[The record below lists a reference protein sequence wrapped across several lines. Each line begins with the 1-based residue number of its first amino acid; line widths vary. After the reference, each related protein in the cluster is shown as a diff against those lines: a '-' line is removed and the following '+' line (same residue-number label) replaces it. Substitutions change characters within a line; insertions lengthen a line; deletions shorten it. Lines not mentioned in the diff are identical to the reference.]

1 MNRDEW
7 PRVKALVADALELP
21 EPERAGYIASRC
33 GADRNLLHEALSL
46 VESATRAADL
56 YESPSVRRSDV
67 LALIGEGDD
76 LRDPVVGERIGAYRV
91 LAEIGRGGMGT
102 AYLAARADDAY
113 DKRVAIKLIKRGMD
127 SDAILQ
133 RFRRERQ
140 ILANLEH
147 PNVVALLDGGTT
159 QDGRPYFV
167 MEYVDGLPIDKYCR
181 EHELSVPERLRLFLP
196 VCAAVHLAHG
206 QRIVHRDLKPGN
218 ILVTRNG
225 TPKLLDFGIAKL
237 LAIGDDAHTK
247 EATLLAHAMTPRYAS
262 PEQLRG
268 EPLTSLSDVY
278 SLGVILYELVAGRP
292 PYELEG
298 RSTREVERIVCDEIP
313 APPGKAPPELD
324 AIVLTALAKAPPQ
337 RYASVRAFAE
347 DIGRYLDGIPVT
359 ARRPRRRLSRP
370 RMRLALAAG
379 ALLTVAGTALVVK
392 AQLDHNDAAP
402 VEPQSIAVL
411 PFDNVGGQPDVDY
424 LSEGLADDI
433 INRLSK
439 APQLKVIARDSAFRY
454 KGAGG
459 DPERIW
465 RELGVTS
472 ILTGRVVQRG
482 SNLSVSAEL
491 VDTRD
496 RRVIWGERYDRPATD
511 LQALQADLAQ
521 QIATS
526 LRFQLPDDGRAAAS
540 RADSRDPRAYD
551 AYLKG
556 RYFWNKRTPDA
567 LSTSVEYF
575 SQAVARD
582 PQFAR
587 AYAGLADSYG
597 LLTEYHVLPATD
609 TYAQARAAVS
619 RALKI
624 DPDLPEA
631 QISLAYLRQF
641 YEWDFR
647 GAEREYRRVLES
659 NPQYSTGHQWYA
671 EHLSAMGRH
680 EEALAEIRRALSVD
694 PLSLIVNSVEANI
707 LYMAGGY
714 DRARAK
720 ALEVIA
726 LDPNFPEAYEYLKRA
741 CDQLGLYRE
750 AIEARQD
757 RRRLLGLDHRETPAL
772 AAAAAATDPRTYWQ
786 NRLTQE
792 IEESQT
798 EGFQPF
804 EFAEIHAQTGNTEQA
819 LELLERAC
827 SEHDFMMV
835 YARVAPN
842 LAPLRTDPRFDGI
855 VKRGCAVPA
864 AG

>member
-7 PRVKALVADALELP
+7 VRVKALVADALELP
-21 EPERAGYIASRC
+21 QAEREEYIASRC
-33 GADRNLLHEALSL
+33 GADSSLQREALSL
-46 VESATRAADL
+46 VDSASRAADL
-56 YESPSVRRSDV
+56 YETPSVRRSDL

-76 LRDPVVGERIGAYRV
+76 PRDPVVGERIGAYRV
-91 LAEIGRGGMGT
+91 VGEIGRGGMGT
-102 AYLAARADDAY
+102 AYLATRADDAY
-113 DKRVAIKLIKRGMD
+113 EKRVAIKLIKRGMD

-147 PNVVALLDGGTT
+147 PNIVALLDGGTT

-167 MEYVDGLPIDKYCR
+167 MEYVDGLPIDGYCR
-181 EHELSVPERLRLFLP
+181 NHDLAVPERLRQFLQ
-196 VCAAVHLAHG
+196 VCAAVHHAHG
-206 QRIVHRDLKPGN
+206 QRIVHRDLKPRN
-218 ILVTRNG
+218 IMVTKNG

-237 LAIGDDAHTK
+237 LGTGDEAYTK

-278 SLGVILYELVAGRP
+278 SLGVILYELVAERP
-292 PYELEG
+292 PYELDG
-298 RSTREVERIVCDEIP
+298 RSAREAGRIVCEAMP
-313 APPGKAPPELD
+313 APLGKEARGLD
-324 AIVLTALAKAPPQ
+324 AIVFTALAKVPSQ
-337 RYASVRAFAE
+337 RYASVRALAE
-347 DIGRYLDGIPVT
+347 DIERYLDGVPVA
-359 ARRPRRRLSRP
+359 ARMPRQRLSSSGV
-370 RMRLALAAG
+370 RMALAAG
-379 ALLTVAGTALVVK
+379 VLLAGTGGVFLIQARIGDVDTALVT
-392 AQLDHNDAAP
+392 
-402 VEPQSIAVL
+402 PQSIAVL
-411 PFDNVGGQPDVDY
+411 PFENVGGQPDVDY

-439 APQLKVIARDSAFRY
+439 APQLKVIARDSAFRF
-454 KGAGG
+454 KGAGA
-459 DPERIW
+459 DPKRIW

-521 QIATS
+521 QIAMN
-526 LRFQLPDDGRAAAS
+526 LRLQLPGDERGAAF
-540 RADSRDPRAYD
+540 RADTRDPQAYES
-551 AYLKG
+551 YLRG
-556 RYFWNKRTPDA
+556 RYFWNKRTPEA
-567 LSTSVEYF
+567 LLTSVEYL
-575 SQAVARD
+575 SQAVAQD
-582 PQFAR
+582 PMFAR
-587 AYAGLADSYG
+587 AYAGLADAYG
-597 LLTEYHVLPATD
+597 LLSEYHVIPAAD
-609 TYAQARAAVS
+609 TNAQARDAVS
-619 RALKI
+619 KALDI

-631 QISLAYLRQF
+631 QISHAYFRQF

-694 PLSLIVNSVEANI
+694 PLSLIVNSVQANI
-707 LYMAGGY
+707 LYMAGDY

-741 CDQLGLYRE
+741 YDQLGLFRQ
-750 AIEARQD
+750 AIEARQA
-757 RRRLLGLDHRETPAL
+757 RRRVLGLDHRETPAL

-786 NRLTQE
+786 HRLAQE
-792 IEESQT
+792 IEESRT

-804 EFAEIHAQTGNTEQA
+804 EFAEIYAQAGDIERA
-819 LELLERAC
+819 FELLGQAC
-827 SEHDFMMV
+827 AGHDFMMV

-842 LAPLRTDPRFDGI
+842 LAPLRADSRFEDI
-855 VKRGCAVPA
+855 LERGCAVPPA
-864 AG
+864 R